1 MTELQYLTEHL
12 QKNPLLTLF
21 AAALL
26 ITGFSLLFIRDRKAR
41 KKIRRALNILITV
54 LILYCAFL
62 AIQQEREL
70 AQEAEKVKEKV
81 HLDVLPAF
89 SDQPSVIIHDNVPY
103 FTQED
108 LSREPFEHYGDLDS
122 LGRCTEAF
130 ALITPDTLPEDEREE
145 ISEII
150 PTGWKNSRYDFIEG
164 GFLYNRC
171 HLIAF
176 ELTSENANEKNLIT
190 GTRYMNVTGMEPYE
204 NKVAWY
210 VRTTGKSV
218 LYRVTPVFKGKNLV
232 ASGVLIEA
240 YSPEDHGAG
249 ISFCVFCYNAQPDI
263 EIRYEDG
270 QNRQIS
276 FQMPENGVISGFF
289 GSVRLEKK
297 SKYDTI

>member
-1 MTELQYLTEHL
+1 MTDLHYITEHL
-12 QKNPLLTLF
+12 QKNPFLTLL

-26 ITGFSLLFIRDRKAR
+26 ITGFSLFFIRDRKAR
-41 KKIRRALNILITV
+41 RKIRNALNILITA

-62 AIQQEREL
+62 AVQQERQL
-70 AQEAEKVKEKV
+70 AQEAEKVREKV
-81 HLDVLPAF
+81 DPDVLPAF

-103 FTQED
+103 FTED
-108 LSREPFEHYGDLDS
+108 DLAREPFEQYGDLDP

-130 ALITPDTLPEDEREE
+130 ALITQDTLPEDEREE
-145 ISEII
+145 ISDII
-150 PTGWKNSRYDFIEG
+150 PTGWKNNRYDFIDG

-176 ELTSENANEKNLIT
+176 ELTGENANEKNLIT
-190 GTRYMNVTGMEPYE
+190 GTRYMNVMGMEPYE

-276 FQMPENGVISGFF
+276 FPMSEKPRNIGFF
-289 GSVRLEKK
+289 RAC
-297 SKYDTI
+297 TA